1 MIVFSEFYNL
11 LQYAYGEEGIIGFCF
26 FDKIMITRYGIEIL
40 K

>member
-11 LQYAYGEEGIIGFCF
+11 FQYAYDEEGIIGFCF
-26 FDKIMITRYGIEIL
+26 FDKIIISRYGFAII